1 MCSPPGC
8 NIVCFISAHLF
19 ILDNRQNKENAD
31 RHQSFRARTHF
42 SFHFSKIYKIAS
54 QEISDFLPGWG
65 RKVRL
70 LSSSNFILIHSF
82 SLSSFISLFSVSTHS
97 CCSCCSCYSCK
108 IVFFSTLRSPHQVK
122 AFYFIVFFLRSI
134 ELALVPPFSGVNRL
148 TIRCKFWC

>member
-54 QEISDFLPGWG
+54 QEISDSLPGWG

-97 CCSCCSCYSCK
+97 CCSCYSCK
-108 IVFFSTLRSPHQVK
+108 IVFFFNFEITTPSKSFLFYCFLLEINRAGACSTVLRGKQVNH
-122 AFYFIVFFLRSI
+122 SM
-134 ELALVPPFSGVNRL
+134 
-148 TIRCKFWC
+148 